1 VFASFYLNLHTDFL
15 AERMGVVQ
23 VRILSLAPEDV
34 MSVLA
39 VQAVPNVP
47 DSLLLIDSTA
57 ADISGK
63 GEDAAGAGGLFLNI
77 GEATH
82 QCLDCCTLHSL

>member
-1 VFASFYLNLHTDFL
+1 
-15 AERMGVVQ
+15 MQ
-23 VRILSLAPEDV
+23 VRILTLDPEDV
-34 MSVLA
+34 MGVLA

-57 ADISGK
+57 AEISGK

-77 GEATH
+77 GAHPPE
-82 QCLDCCTLHSL
+82 CNCRSLLLSV

>member
-1 VFASFYLNLHTDFL
+1 
-15 AERMGVVQ
+15 
-23 VRILSLAPEDV
+23 

-63 GEDAAGAGGLFLNI
+63 GEGAEGAGGLFLNI
-77 GEATH
+77 GAPSKQH
-82 QCLDCCTLHSL
+82 FCFWVH

>member
-1 VFASFYLNLHTDFL
+1 
-15 AERMGVVQ
+15 MG
-23 VRILSLAPEDV
+23 
-34 MSVLA
+34 VLA

-63 GEDAAGAGGLFLNI
+63 GADAAGAGGLFLNI
-77 GEATH
+77 GA
-82 QCLDCCTLHSL
+82 HSSMGMLERLYFPVTPMQHECQSRSTY